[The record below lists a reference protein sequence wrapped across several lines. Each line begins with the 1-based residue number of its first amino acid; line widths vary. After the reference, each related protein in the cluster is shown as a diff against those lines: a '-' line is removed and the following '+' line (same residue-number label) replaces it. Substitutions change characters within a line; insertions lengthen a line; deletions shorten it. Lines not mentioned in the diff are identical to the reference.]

1 MNASD
6 IGGDETLAQQLHVMT
21 AIVLAGDLVGWDGT
35 HGDVSDVTRAS
46 MRDFGREIGAP
57 KESFD
62 TSLQK
67 RPNWFGFPRTL
78 GQVGS
83 FL

>member
-46 MRDFGREIGAP
+46 MRDFGSE
-57 KESFD
+57 K
-62 TSLQK
+62 
-67 RPNWFGFPRTL
+67 
-78 GQVGS
+78 
-83 FL
+83 